1 MAGARMSRSDE
12 PWRRAG
18 YPVTAAKD
26 FFSDLR
32 GIVGPGFVARVLLKV
47 RENDLLGL
55 AGQLTYFF
63 LLSFFPFLIFLV
75 ALAGLVLNDPE
86 SAVRS
91 LIGESAGFLPREAA
105 DLLVAYLDRTLRGT
119 GSGVL
124 VFGVITTLWMGSA
137 ASIAI
142 TKAANRAYGLVETRP
157 FWKLR
162 GTSVLLAL
170 GFTLLMATLSLVA
183 FGVETFV
190 ERLGGPLGSLLA
202 VWGIARWAVA
212 FAVVTTALSVLYYLA
227 PDARVPFKWITPGG
241 FAATVLMFAAST
253 ALSFYAS
260 RLGNYDQ
267 VYGQL
272 GAVIVFMLWLYAMGL
287 MVLVGVE
294 INAVLTRRVEDK
306 KDIELVHKEDDG
318 AQPGSP

>member
-1 MAGARMSRSDE
+1 VALVAAEG
-12 PWRRAG
+12 
-18 YPVTAAKD
+18 TAVKT

-32 GIVGPGFVARVLLKV
+32 DIVGPRVLAQVLLKM

-86 SAVRS
+86 SAIRV
-91 LIGESAGFLPREAA
+91 LIGKSAGFLPREAVE
-105 DLLVAYLDRTLRGT
+105 LLVGYLDRTLRGAGT
-119 GSGVL
+119 GVL
-124 VFGVITTLWMGSA
+124 LIGIITTLWMGSA

-142 TKAANRAYGLVETRP
+142 IKAANRAYELVETRP

-162 GTSVLLAL
+162 GTSILLAL
-170 GFTLLMATLSLVA
+170 GFTLLMAALSLVV
-183 FGVETFV
+183 FEVETYIS
-190 ERLGGPLGSLLA
+190 RLGGPSGSLLA
-202 VWGIARWAVA
+202 VWGIVRWALA
-212 FAVVTTALSVLYYLA
+212 FVVVTTALSVLYYLA
-227 PDARVPFKWITPGG
+227 PNARLPFRWITPGG

-253 ALSFYAS
+253 ALSLYAS
-260 RLGNYDQ
+260 RLGSYDQ

-272 GAVIVFMLWLYAMGL
+272 GAVIVFMLWLYVMGL

-294 INAVLTRRVEDK
+294 INAVLARRAEDK
-306 KDIELVHKEDDG
+306 KGVELVRAENPDDDKG
-318 AQPGSP
+318 

>member
-1 MAGARMSRSDE
+1 MR
-12 PWRRAG
+12 
-18 YPVTAAKD
+18 T
-26 FFSDLR
+26 FFSDLKD
-32 GIVGPGFVARVLLKV
+32 IAGPGALAQVLLKM

-75 ALAGLVLNDPE
+75 ALAGFVLNDPE

-91 LIGESAGFLPREAA
+91 LISRSAGFLPQEAVE
-105 DLLVAYLDRTLRGT
+105 LLVAYLDRTLRGA
-119 GSGVL
+119 GPGVL
-124 VFGVITTLWMGSA
+124 LFGVVTTLWMGSA

-142 TKAANRAYGLVETRP
+142 TKAANRAYGLAETRP

-170 GFTLLMATLSLVA
+170 GFTLLMATLSLVV
-183 FGVETFV
+183 FEVETYV
-190 ERLGGPLGSLLA
+190 RDPDGTSGLLA
-202 VWGIARWAVA
+202 VWGVARWALA
-212 FAVVTTALSVLYYLA
+212 FAVVTAALSVLYYLA
-227 PDARVPFKWITPGG
+227 PDARLPFKWITPGG
-241 FAATVLMFAAST
+241 FAATILMFAASV

-260 RLGNYDQ
+260 RLGNYDR

-294 INAVLTRRVEDK
+294 VNAVLARRAEDK
-306 KDIELVHKEDDG
+306 KGVELVRSESPEDG
-318 AQPGSP
+318 GGE

>member
-1 MAGARMSRSDE
+1 MRE
-12 PWRRAG
+12 
-18 YPVTAAKD
+18 

-32 GIVGPGFVARVLLKV
+32 EIVGPGTVARLLLKV

-75 ALAGLVLNDPE
+75 ALAGLVLDDPE
-86 SAVRS
+86 SAVRR
-91 LIGESAGFLPREAA
+91 LISESAGFLPREAVE
-105 DLLVAYLDRTLRGT
+105 LLVAYLDRTLRGS

-124 VFGVITTLWMGSA
+124 LFGIITTLWMGSA
-137 ASIAI
+137 ASISI

-170 GFTLLMATLSLVA
+170 GFTLLVATLSLLV
-183 FGVETFV
+183 FGVEIYV
-190 ERLGGPLGSLLA
+190 ERFGGPFGALPA
-202 VWGIARWAVA
+202 VWRVGRWVLA
-212 FAVVTTALSVLYYLA
+212 FVVVTMALSVLYYLA

-241 FAATVLMFAAST
+241 FTATVLMFVAST

-272 GAVIVFMLWLYAMGL
+272 GAVIVFMLWLYAVGL

-294 INAVLTRRVEDK
+294 INAVLARRAEDK
-306 KDIELVHKEDDG
+306 KGIELVQTDNPPTDG
-318 AQPGSP
+318 DE

>member
-1 MAGARMSRSDE
+1 MK
-12 PWRRAG
+12 
-18 YPVTAAKD
+18 T

-32 GIVGPGFVARVLLKV
+32 DIVGPRVLAQVLLKI

-86 SAVRS
+86 SAIRV
-91 LIGESAGFLPREAA
+91 LIGKSAGFLPREAVE
-105 DLLVAYLDRTLRGT
+105 LLVGYLDRTLRGAGT
-119 GSGVL
+119 GVL
-124 VFGVITTLWMGSA
+124 LIGIITTLWMGSA

-142 TKAANRAYGLVETRP
+142 IKAANRAYELVETRP

-162 GTSVLLAL
+162 GTSILLAL
-170 GFTLLMATLSLVA
+170 GFTLLMAALSLVV
-183 FGVETFV
+183 FEVETYIS
-190 ERLGGPLGSLLA
+190 RLGGPSGSLLA
-202 VWGIARWAVA
+202 VWGIVRWALA
-212 FAVVTTALSVLYYLA
+212 FVVVTTALSVLYYLA
-227 PDARVPFKWITPGG
+227 PNARLPFRWITPGG

-253 ALSFYAS
+253 ALSLYAS

-272 GAVIVFMLWLYAMGL
+272 GAVIVFMLWLYVMGL

-294 INAVLTRRVEDK
+294 INAVLARRAEDK
-306 KDIELVHKEDDG
+306 KGIELVRAENPDDDKG
-318 AQPGSP
+318 

>member
-1 MAGARMSRSDE
+1 MRE
-12 PWRRAG
+12 
-18 YPVTAAKD
+18 

-32 GIVGPGFVARVLLKV
+32 EIVGPGTVARLLLKV

-75 ALAGLVLNDPE
+75 AVAGLVLNDPE
-86 SAVRS
+86 SAVRR
-91 LIGESAGFLPREAA
+91 LISESAGFLPREAVE
-105 DLLVAYLDRTLRGT
+105 LLVAYLDRTLRGS

-124 VFGVITTLWMGSA
+124 LFGIITTLWMGSA
-137 ASIAI
+137 ASISI

-170 GFTLLMATLSLVA
+170 GFTLLVATLSLLV
-183 FGVETFV
+183 FGVEIYV
-190 ERLGGPLGSLLA
+190 ERFGGPFGALPA
-202 VWGIARWAVA
+202 VWRVGRWVLA
-212 FAVVTTALSVLYYLA
+212 FVVVTTALSVLYYLA

-241 FAATVLMFAAST
+241 FTATVLMFVAST

-272 GAVIVFMLWLYAMGL
+272 GAVIVFMLWLYAVGL

-294 INAVLTRRVEDK
+294 INAVLARRAEDK
-306 KDIELVHKEDDG
+306 KGIELVQTDNPPTDG
-318 AQPGSP
+318 DE

>member
-1 MAGARMSRSDE
+1 MRE
-12 PWRRAG
+12 
-18 YPVTAAKD
+18 

-32 GIVGPGFVARVLLKV
+32 EIVGPGTVARLLLKV

-75 ALAGLVLNDPE
+75 AVAGLVLDDPE
-86 SAVRS
+86 SAVRR
-91 LIGESAGFLPREAA
+91 LISESAGFLPREAVE
-105 DLLVAYLDRTLRGT
+105 LLVAYLDRTLRGS

-124 VFGVITTLWMGSA
+124 LFGIITTLWMGSA
-137 ASIAI
+137 ASISIA
-142 TKAANRAYGLVETRP
+142 KAANRAYGLVETRP

-170 GFTLLMATLSLVA
+170 GFTLLVATLSLLV
-183 FGVETFV
+183 FGVEIYV
-190 ERLGGPLGSLLA
+190 ERFGGPFGALPA
-202 VWGIARWAVA
+202 VWRVGRWVLA
-212 FAVVTTALSVLYYLA
+212 FVVVTTALSVLYYLA

-241 FAATVLMFAAST
+241 FTATVLMFVAST

-272 GAVIVFMLWLYAMGL
+272 GAVIVFMLWLYAVGL

-294 INAVLTRRVEDK
+294 INAVLARRAEDK
-306 KDIELVHKEDDG
+306 KGIELVQTDNPPTDG
-318 AQPGSP
+318 DG

>member
-1 MAGARMSRSDE
+1 MAVVAAVES
-12 PWRRAG
+12 
-18 YPVTAAKD
+18 TAMKT
-26 FFSDLR
+26 FFSDLKD
-32 GIVGPGFVARVLLKV
+32 IVGPGALAQVLLKM

-75 ALAGLVLNDPE
+75 ALAGIVLDDPE

-91 LIGESAGFLPREAA
+91 LISRSAGFLPQEAVE
-105 DLLVAYLDRTLRGT
+105 LLVAYLDRTLRGA
-119 GSGVL
+119 GPSVL
-124 VFGVITTLWMGSA
+124 LFGVVTTLWMGSA

-142 TKAANRAYGLVETRP
+142 TKAANRAYGLTETRP

-170 GFTLLMATLSLVA
+170 GFTLLMATLSLVV
-183 FGVETFV
+183 FEVETFV
-190 ERLGGPLGSLLA
+190 RDPGWTSGPLLA
-202 VWGIARWAVA
+202 VWGVARWALA
-212 FAVVTTALSVLYYLA
+212 FIVVTAALSVLYYLA
-227 PDARVPFKWITPGG
+227 PDARLPFAWITPGG
-241 FAATVLMFAAST
+241 FAATVLMFAASA

-267 VYGQL
+267 VYGPL

-294 INAVLTRRVEDK
+294 VNAVLARRVEDK
-306 KDIELVHKEDDG
+306 KGVELVRSEGPEDKKG
-318 AQPGSP
+318 E

>member
-1 MAGARMSRSDE
+1 M
-12 PWRRAG
+12 
-18 YPVTAAKD
+18 TAAKD
-26 FFSDLR
+26 FLSDLR
-32 GIVGPGFVARVLLKV
+32 DIIGPGFLARVLIKV

-75 ALAGLVLNDPE
+75 ALAGLVLDDPE
-86 SAVRS
+86 SAVRRLVS
-91 LIGESAGFLPREAA
+91 ESVGFLPREAVE
-105 DLLVAYLDRTLRGT
+105 LLVVYLDRTLRGT

-124 VFGVITTLWMGSA
+124 VFGIVTTLWMGSA

-170 GFTLLMATLSLVA
+170 GFTLMMATLSLVV
-183 FGVETFV
+183 FGVETYV
-190 ERLGGPLGSLLA
+190 REPGGPAGLPA
-202 VWGIARWAVA
+202 VWGVARWVLA
-212 FAVVTTALSVLYYLA
+212 FGVVTTALSLLYYLA

-241 FAATVLMFAAST
+241 FAATVLMFTASS

-260 RLGNYDQ
+260 RLGNYDRI
-267 VYGQL
+267 YGQL
-272 GAVIVFMLWLYAMGL
+272 GAVIVFMLWLYATGL

-294 INAVLTRRVEDK
+294 INAVLARRAEDK
-306 KDIELVHKEDDG
+306 KGVELVQTEDDEG
-318 AQPGSP
+318 E

>member
-1 MAGARMSRSDE
+1 MSGA
-12 PWRRAG
+12 
-18 YPVTAAKD
+18 VTAARD
-26 FFSDLR
+26 FLSDLR
-32 GIVGPGFVARVLLKV
+32 DIVGPGFLARVLIKV

-63 LLSFFPFLIFLV
+63 LLSFFPFLIFMV
-75 ALAGLVLNDPE
+75 ALAGLVLDDPE
-86 SAVRS
+86 SAVRR
-91 LIGESAGFLPREAA
+91 LISESAGFLPAEAVE
-105 DLLVAYLDRTLRGT
+105 LLVAYLDRTLRGT

-124 VFGVITTLWMGSA
+124 VFGIVTTLWMGSA
-137 ASIAI
+137 ASISI

-162 GTSVLLAL
+162 GTSILLAL
-170 GFTLLMATLSLVA
+170 GFTLLMATLSLAA
-183 FGVETFV
+183 FGVETFI
-190 ERLGGPLGSLLA
+190 RTLGGSFGSLLA
-202 VWGIARWAVA
+202 VWDAARWAFA
-212 FAVVTTALSVLYYLA
+212 FAVVTVALSILYYLA
-227 PDARVPFKWITPGG
+227 PDARVPFRWITPGG
-241 FAATVLMFAAST
+241 FAATVLMFAASI

-294 INAVLTRRVEDK
+294 INAVLARRVEDK
-306 KDIELVHKEDDG
+306 KDVELVREGTTRDG
-318 AQPGSP
+318 

>member
-1 MAGARMSRSDE
+1 VADLRG
-12 PWRRAG
+12 
-18 YPVTAAKD
+18 
-26 FFSDLR
+26 FLSDLR
-32 GIVGPGFVARVLLKV
+32 GIVGPGFLARVLIKV

-63 LLSFFPFLIFLV
+63 LVSFFPFLIFLV
-75 ALAGLVLNDPE
+75 ALAGLVLDDPE
-86 SAVRS
+86 SAVRR
-91 LIGESAGFLPREAA
+91 LISESGGFLPSEAVE
-105 DLLVAYLDRTLRGT
+105 LLVAYLDRTLRGT

-124 VFGVITTLWMGSA
+124 VFGIVTTLWMGSA
-137 ASIAI
+137 ASISI
-142 TKAANRAYGLVETRP
+142 TKAANRAYELVETRP

-170 GFTLLMATLSLVA
+170 GFTLLMATLSLAV
-183 FGVETFV
+183 FGVESFIRT
-190 ERLGGPLGSLLA
+190 LGGPFGALLA
-202 VWGIARWAVA
+202 VWGAARWAFA

-241 FAATVLMFAAST
+241 FAATVLMFAASI

-260 RLGNYDQ
+260 RLGNYDRI
-267 VYGQL
+267 YGQL

-294 INAVLTRRVEDK
+294 INAVLARRVEDK
-306 KDIELVHKEDDG
+306 KDIELVRKADEG
-318 AQPGSP
+318 E

>member
-1 MAGARMSRSDE
+1 MRE
-12 PWRRAG
+12 
-18 YPVTAAKD
+18 

-32 GIVGPGFVARVLLKV
+32 EIVGPGTVARLLLKV

-75 ALAGLVLNDPE
+75 AVAGLVLDDPE
-86 SAVRS
+86 SAVRR
-91 LIGESAGFLPREAA
+91 LISESAGFLPREAVE
-105 DLLVAYLDRTLRGT
+105 LLVAYLDRTLRGS

-124 VFGVITTLWMGSA
+124 LFGIITTLWMGSA
-137 ASIAI
+137 ASISIA
-142 TKAANRAYGLVETRP
+142 KAANRAYGLVETRP

-170 GFTLLMATLSLVA
+170 GFTLLVATLSLLV
-183 FGVETFV
+183 FGVEIYV
-190 ERLGGPLGSLLA
+190 ERFGGPFGALPA
-202 VWGIARWAVA
+202 VWRVGRWVLA
-212 FAVVTTALSVLYYLA
+212 FVVVTTALSVLYYLA

-241 FAATVLMFAAST
+241 FTATVLMFVAST

-272 GAVIVFMLWLYAMGL
+272 GAVIVFMLWLYAVGL

-294 INAVLTRRVEDK
+294 INAVLARRAEDK
-306 KDIELVHKEDDG
+306 KGIELVQTDNPPTDG
-318 AQPGSP
+318 DE

>member
-1 MAGARMSRSDE
+1 VALVAAEG
-12 PWRRAG
+12 
-18 YPVTAAKD
+18 TAVKT

-32 GIVGPGFVARVLLKV
+32 DIVGPRVLAQVLLKI

-86 SAVRS
+86 SAIRV
-91 LIGESAGFLPREAA
+91 LIGKSAGFLPREAVE
-105 DLLVAYLDRTLRGT
+105 LLVGYLDRTLRGAGT
-119 GSGVL
+119 GVL
-124 VFGVITTLWMGSA
+124 LIGIITTLWMGSA

-142 TKAANRAYGLVETRP
+142 IKAANRAYELVETRP

-162 GTSVLLAL
+162 GTSILLAL
-170 GFTLLMATLSLVA
+170 GFTLLMAALSLVV
-183 FGVETFV
+183 FEVETYISG
-190 ERLGGPLGSLLA
+190 LGGPSGSLLA
-202 VWGIARWAVA
+202 VWGIARWALA
-212 FAVVTTALSVLYYLA
+212 FVVVTTALSVLYYLA
-227 PDARVPFKWITPGG
+227 PNARLPFRWITPGG

-253 ALSFYAS
+253 ALSLYAS
-260 RLGNYDQ
+260 RLGSYDQ

-294 INAVLTRRVEDK
+294 INAVLARRAEDK
-306 KDIELVHKEDDG
+306 KGVELVRAENPDDDKG
-318 AQPGSP
+318 

>member
-1 MAGARMSRSDE
+1 
-12 PWRRAG
+12 
-18 YPVTAAKD
+18 VKAATKD
-26 FFSDLR
+26 FLSDLR
-32 GIVGPGFVARVLLKV
+32 DIVGGRFLARVLIKV

-75 ALAGLVLNDPE
+75 ALAGLVLDDPE
-86 SAVRS
+86 SAVRR
-91 LIGESAGFLPREAA
+91 LISESAGFLPREAVE
-105 DLLVAYLDRTLRGT
+105 LLVVYLDRTLRGA

-124 VFGVITTLWMGSA
+124 LFGIFTTLWLGSA
-137 ASIAI
+137 ASISI

-183 FGVETFV
+183 FGVEILV
-190 ERLGGPLGSLLA
+190 GRLGGLAGLPA
-202 VWGIARWAVA
+202 VWGVARWVVA
-212 FAVVTTALSVLYYLA
+212 FAVVTFALSVLYYLA

-241 FAATVLMFAAST
+241 FTATVLMFAAST

-260 RLGNYDQ
+260 RLGNYDRI
-267 VYGQL
+267 YGPL

-287 MVLVGVE
+287 TVLVGVE
-294 INAVLTRRVEDK
+294 INAVLARRAEDK
-306 KDIELVHKEDDG
+306 MGVELVQTDDPEATG
-318 AQPGSP
+318 DD

>member
-1 MAGARMSRSDE
+1 MR
-12 PWRRAG
+12 
-18 YPVTAAKD
+18 D

-32 GIVGPGFVARVLLKV
+32 EIVGPGTVARLLLKV

-86 SAVRS
+86 SAVRR
-91 LIGESAGFLPREAA
+91 LISESAGFLPREAVE
-105 DLLVAYLDRTLRGT
+105 LLVGYLDRTLRGT

-124 VFGVITTLWMGSA
+124 LFGIITTLWMGSA
-137 ASIAI
+137 ASISI

-170 GFTLLMATLSLVA
+170 GFTLLVATLSLLV
-183 FGVETFV
+183 FGVEIYV
-190 ERLGGPLGSLLA
+190 ERFGGPFGALPA
-202 VWGIARWAVA
+202 VWRVGRWVLA
-212 FAVVTTALSVLYYLA
+212 FVVVTTALSVLYYLA

-241 FAATVLMFAAST
+241 FTATVLMFVAST

-272 GAVIVFMLWLYAMGL
+272 GAVIVFMLWLYAVGL

-294 INAVLTRRVEDK
+294 INAVLARRAEDK
-306 KDIELVHKEDDG
+306 KGIELVQTDNPPTDG
-318 AQPGSP
+318 DE

>member
-1 MAGARMSRSDE
+1 M
-12 PWRRAG
+12 
-18 YPVTAAKD
+18 TAARA

-32 GIVGPGFVARVLLKV
+32 DIVGPGFVARVLLKV

-75 ALAGLVLNDPE
+75 ALAGLVLEDPE
-86 SAVRS
+86 SAVRR
-91 LIGESAGFLPREAA
+91 LISESAGFLPAEAV

-124 VFGVITTLWMGSA
+124 FFGIVTTLWMGSA
-137 ASIAI
+137 ASISI
-142 TKAANRAYGLVETRP
+142 TKAANRAYELVETRP

-162 GTSVLLAL
+162 GTSILLAL

-190 ERLGGPLGSLLA
+190 ARLGGPLGSLPA
-202 VWGIARWAVA
+202 VWGVARWAVA
-212 FAVVTTALSVLYYLA
+212 LVVVTAALSVLYYLA

-241 FAATVLMFAAST
+241 FAATVLMFVASA

-294 INAVLTRRVEDK
+294 INAVLARRVEEK
-306 KDIELVHKEDDG
+306 KDVELVHKEGDKG
-318 AQPGSP
+318 G

>member
-1 MAGARMSRSDE
+1 M
-12 PWRRAG
+12 
-18 YPVTAAKD
+18 TAARD

-32 GIVGPGFVARVLLKV
+32 DIVGPGFLARVLLKV

-75 ALAGLVLNDPE
+75 ALAGLVLDDPE
-86 SAVRS
+86 GAVRRLVS
-91 LIGESAGFLPREAA
+91 ESAGFLPEEAVE
-105 DLLVAYLDRTLRGT
+105 LLVVYLDRTLRGA

-124 VFGVITTLWMGSA
+124 AFGIVTTLWMGSA
-137 ASIAI
+137 ASISI

-170 GFTLLMATLSLVA
+170 GFTLLMAILSLAA
-183 FGVETFV
+183 FGAETYIR
-190 ERLGGPLGSLLA
+190 EPGGLA
-202 VWGIARWAVA
+202 GPFLTLWGVARWALA
-212 FAVVTTALSVLYYLA
+212 FAVVTVALSVLYYLA

-241 FAATVLMFAAST
+241 FAATVLMFVAST

-287 MVLVGVE
+287 MVLIGVE
-294 INAVLTRRVEDK
+294 INAVLARRAEDK
-306 KDIELVHKEDDG
+306 KGIELVHKDEADER
-318 AQPGSP
+318 